1 MASMTTPSVTASLSA
16 EQEMALDLF
25 LKGKNLMISGSGG
38 SGKTFLIKE
47 FLRHK
52 PRSVL
57 CAMTGCAAMLLET
70 DSTTI
75 HSWSGLYWSKDSMSD
90 DEILDMILKRKNL
103 ERKWKTAEILIVD
116 EVSMMSQRYFD
127 LLDELGKTFRM
138 NDKPFGGLQ
147 VVFVG
152 DFFQLPPVSADKRTE
167 FCFASKNWFTTFPKE
182 QHVVLETLFRQSDPE
197 YIQLLNEVRVGDI
210 SMKSV
215 EMLQKYLNRPKA
227 KNMTYLFPTRSTAG
241 AFNSQQYSNLKEKEY
256 VFKPEIKHDVITYS
270 DGRLIDSAL
279 VRKCKLLTPA
289 AREHEIQNLMKSN
302 SLEPIS
308 LKKGA
313 FVMCTRNMLN
323 SKICN
328 GSQGVIT
335 DFILGRPQVAFNN
348 GLVVAIDMHEYQ
360 HPDFPCLVVKQ
371 YPICLAWAMTIHKI
385 QGSTLDCAAIDI
397 GQTVFEY
404 GQTYVALS
412 RVRSLEGL
420 YLLNFNASKIR
431 ANPKVIAFYKSL
443 KQAKSVKD
451 NPVEATPETVL
462 TEVKPEVKP
471 EVKHAE
477 VKPEVEPEVKP
488 EMKPEVKPAVEP
500 SAPTDIRE
508 FFGAVKPAPK
518 PRKPRAS
525 IKPKVQDLLI
535 YS

>member
-1 MASMTTPSVTASLSA
+1 MKIYTIYSQSHKELYENHFLPSLPEGFELHTKEI
-16 EQEMALDLF
+16 EQECAT
-25 LKGKNLMISGSGG
+25 GSYYKDGWD
-38 SGKTFLIKE
+38 KTCYKKVQYYKE
-47 FLRHK
+47 I
-52 PRSVL
+52 
-57 CAMTGCAAMLLET
+57 CEQNQGET
-70 DSTTI
+70 YVFSDVDI
-75 HSWSGLYWSKDSMSD
+75 QFFGLTP
-90 DEILDMILKRKNL
+90 E
-103 ERKWKTAEILIVD
+103 
-116 EVSMMSQRYFD
+116 D
-127 LLDELGKTFRM
+127 LLDELGKTFRT

-147 VVFVG
+147 VIFVG

-167 FCFASKNWFTTFPKE
+167 FCFASNNWFVTFPKE

-279 VRKCKLLTPA
+279 VRKCKLLTPS
-289 AREHEIQNLMKSN
+289 AREYEIQNLMKSN

-412 RVRSLEGL
+412 RVRSLDGL

-443 KQAKSVKD
+443 KQATSVKD
-451 NPVEATPETVL
+451 KPIEVENNPVTETTPAEVKHV
-462 TEVKPEVKP
+462 EVKPI

-477 VKPEVEPEVKP
+477 VKPEVEQ
-488 EMKPEVKPAVEP
+488 EP
-500 SAPTDIRE
+500 SATTDIRC
-508 FFGAVKPAPK
+508 FFGGTLDPVVKPAPK

-535 YS
+535 YT